1 MSCAE
6 ILDLTA
12 DVLCFSIYVREYA
25 FIHILIAVTRVLSLL
40 WFCGEKMILKGCGSK
55 NTHSYFH
62 TWGQV
67 LFFVVVVVIV
77 EKMI

>member
-1 MSCAE
+1 MSFAE

-12 DVLCFSIYVREYA
+12 DVLYFSIYVREYA

-55 NTHSYFH
+55 NTSYFH

-67 LFFVVVVVIV
+67 LFVVVVVVIV